1 MKNLVVKLLI
11 ASGLTLLGTVAFT
24 NKSFAQTSGTATLTV
39 SQTVANECN
48 FSNLN
53 YANNTGTIAKS
64 GPYAASVTWTGSIGV
79 TCNTATRVLISA
91 ALQSVN
97 PGVTT
102 ARTISSYQGEYLSVN
117 TARIWRTGSY
127 SGVASVSVTP
137 AASIPYEVSI
147 VMNPGSTG
155 PGLPSGSYGYTF
167 VLTAT
172 PN

>member
-1 MKNLVVKLLI
+1 MKKLVFRLLI
-11 ASGLTLLGTVAFT
+11 ASGLTLLGTVAVT
-24 NKSFAQTSGTATLTV
+24 HKSFAQTSGTATLTV

-53 YANNTGTIAKS
+53 YSNNTGTIAKS
-64 GPYAASVTWTGSIGV
+64 GPYAASVSWTGTIGV

-102 ARTISSYQGEYLSVN
+102 ARTISSYQGEYLSVSG
-117 TARIWRTGSY
+117 TRIWRTGSY
-127 SGVASVSVTP
+127 SGGSAVSITP
-137 AASIPYEVSI
+137 ATSIPYEVAI
-147 VMNPGSTG
+147 VMNPGTTG
-155 PGLPSGSYGYTF
+155 PALPSGSYGYTF
-167 VLTAT
+167 ILTAT